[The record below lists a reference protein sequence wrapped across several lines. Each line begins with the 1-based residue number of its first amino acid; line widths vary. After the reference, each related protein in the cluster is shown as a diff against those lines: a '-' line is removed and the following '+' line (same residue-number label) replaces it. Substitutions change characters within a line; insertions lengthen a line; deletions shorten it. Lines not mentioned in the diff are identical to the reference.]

1 MTAVKKPTDSKL
13 DEALDKLVMISPNK
27 KTYDSITSVM
37 FQLYCGNDLG
47 MGNGNL
53 GFLDKVENNWRTGR
67 KRIAKNRGLSLVK
80 NA

>member
-1 MTAVKKPTDSKL
+1 MTAVKKPNDSKL
-13 DEALDKLVMISPNK
+13 DEALEKLVLISPNK

-67 KRIAKNRGLSLVK
+67 KRIAKSRGLSLVK
-80 NA
+80 NV

>member
-53 GFLDKVENNWRTGR
+53 GFLDKVENNWRIGR
-67 KRIAKNRGLSLVK
+67 KRIAKHRGLSLVK
-80 NA
+80 NV